1 MHLTLFFTYS
11 ISLKTWAETGLI
23 DREILL
29 YKKLIEKG
37 IQVSF
42 ITYGDERDY
51 SYREKLGEIEI
62 IPFYGY
68 TKRPKLKIVRFL
80 HSFFLP
86 FILKE
91 KIKEADILKT
101 NQMWGSWVVMLSK
114 LLYKKKTVV
123 RCGFEK
129 YRSALDN
136 KKESVFYKILLYLI
150 SWMAYKFCDAIIV
163 TSKEDKEFIIKTFSI
178 SEPKVNIFMNY
189 IDTNLFKKTDCQKY
203 EKKLLFIGRLNEEKN
218 IFSLLDAI
226 SQTDYELDIIGDG
239 DLRPKIEAYIKKH
252 NIKANLLG
260 RFPNAQLPEIIN
272 RYPVFVLPSYYEGN
286 PKVLLEAMACECAV
300 VGTSVRGIREI
311 IKNNENGLLCET
323 DADSIKQAITTLM
336 QDKHLRD
343 KLSRNAREFI
353 IENLSLYKTVEKE
366 LSLYKSLMNKDA

>member
-1 MHLTLFFTYS
+1 MNIVLFFTFGV
-11 ISLKTWAETGLI
+11 SLKTWEETGLL
-23 DREILL
+23 DREIQL
-29 YKKLIEKG
+29 YKRFVERGLK
-37 IQVSF
+37 VTF
-42 ITYGDERDY
+42 ITFGDKEDY
-51 SYREKLGEIEI
+51 QFKDRLQDIEI
-62 IPFYGY
+62 VPYYAY
-68 TKRPKLKIVRFL
+68 TKKPKTRVLRFL
-80 HSFFLP
+80 HSFKLP
-86 FILKE
+86 IVLSKTV
-91 KIKEADILKT
+91 KEADILKT

-272 RYPVFVLPSYYEGN
+272 CYPVFVLPSYYEGN

-336 QDKHLRD
+336 QDKHLRN
-343 KLSRNAREFI
+343 KLGRNAREFI